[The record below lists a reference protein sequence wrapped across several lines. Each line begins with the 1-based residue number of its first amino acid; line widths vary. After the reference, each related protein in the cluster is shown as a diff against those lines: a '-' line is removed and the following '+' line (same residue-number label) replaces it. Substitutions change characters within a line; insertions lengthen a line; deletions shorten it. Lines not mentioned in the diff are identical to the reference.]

1 MQVGLQDLDSP
12 NATVGILYSPYI
24 TQGSASPLPWALAPP
39 VQAVLIFNFYES
51 GCNQVLEGIGSLNLP
66 SSHLYTS
73 SCTGVLALDNVF
85 CTGLSSNVNTYGIT
99 GSITLGAGIVPTSVF
114 SSSNSGIGLGLS
126 YRG

>member
-73 SCTGVLALDNVF
+73 ICTKALALGNVF
-85 CTGLSSNVNTYGIT
+85 CTGLSFNVYTYGST
-99 GSITLGAGIVPTSVF
+99 GSITLGAGMVPTTVF
-114 SSSNSGIGLGLS
+114 HQATAA
-126 YRG
+126 